1 MTTVGEFKKKLEVL
15 PDSAQLEFWAVL
27 DGGMVELTMHPT
39 SENVRS
45 PTNQLVEVLLT
56 TVGSVYRIKRRRNSK
71 SPLAIGKN
79 VFGFPPT
86 DTMTSEQALHSA
98 LRLVENGKLQDCL
111 VQGVGYDSDGDLL
124 VRSSRMDR
132 KMALWFAEQLRLYAL
147 SC

>member
-15 PDSAQLEFWAVL
+15 PDSAQLEFWAML
-27 DGGMVELTMHPT
+27 DGRLIELTMYPT

-45 PTNQLVEVLLT
+45 PTDQIAEVLLKS
-56 TVGSVYRIKRRRNSK
+56 VGSVYRIKRRRNSK

-98 LRLVENGKLQDCL
+98 LRLVENDKLQDCL
-111 VQGVGYDSDGDLL
+111 VVGYDSDGDLL